1 MSKEEINAFLGAS
14 TEYTG
19 KLVFQGAVR
28 IDGIFR
34 GEIVSEGSLIVGKDA
49 QIEGTVYVGELILS
63 GLLSGKVFAKKRVT
77 MHKGGKLVGNIYS
90 PNLVVEDGAI
100 LQGSVDMESDVSAIN
115 AKQQAAQSE
124 QAPK

>member
-34 GEIVSEGSLIVGKDA
+34 GEVVSEGSLIIGKDA
-49 QIEGTVYVGELILS
+49 NFEGTVNVGELVLS
-63 GLLSGKVFAKKRVT
+63 GLLQGTVHAKNRVV
-77 MHKGGKLVGNIYS
+77 MNKGCKIIGNIYA
-90 PNLVVEDGAI
+90 PNLAVEEGAV
-100 LQGSVDMESDVSAIN
+100 LQGKIDMENGAG
-115 AKQQAAQSE
+115 E
-124 QAPK
+124 GLE

>member
-28 IDGIFR
+28 IDGVFR

-49 QIEGTVYVGELILS
+49 HIEGTVYVGELVLS
-63 GLLSGKVFAKKRVT
+63 GLMSGKVFAKKRVT

-90 PNLVVEDGAI
+90 PNLVIEDGAI
-100 LQGSVDMESDVSAIN
+100 LQGSVDMESDVTSVTTN
-115 AKQQAAQSE
+115 QAEKSS
-124 QAPK
+124 